1 MLLMGQSVQEIMIE
15 DNTVIYLLLHLRFV
29 INQKKSVLSLVPNI
43 EPSGGFRDY
52 DIETDRGKSSNSL
65 NLLQN
70 NLLQPGDIHFT
81 VLGHLPSTIQAVL
94 PVQLQFRYLQQQ
106 HTLAE
111 KRKMSYN
118 KKINLDKM
126 SRTELK

>member
-81 VLGHLPSTIQAVL
+81 VIRSSPFHNTSSTSSSTAVSVFTTAAYLSREKENVIQ
-94 PVQLQFRYLQQQ
+94 Q
-106 HTLAE
+106 E
-111 KRKMSYN
+111 N
-118 KKINLDKM
+118 K
-126 SRTELK
+126 SG